1 MKKNRNE
8 EGILNNLAIYLKEI
22 NKIPM
27 LNRDEEERYAHS
39 AAAGDKAAREK
50 LVNANLRFVVNV
62 AKKYQG
68 LGLPLE
74 DLIAEGNV
82 GLVTAVDRFNVNKG
96 YHFISYA
103 VWWIRQAIMSALC
116 EKARMIRLPSNRA
129 AELFKIEKARKFIKR
144 QYSTSEE
151 IAGIAE
157 LLGMDKN
164 HVSALINISREI
176 LSLETPVLKDEDML
190 LKDFIEDN
198 RYNTPDID
206 AELKFMKADIYNVLE
221 TLDRDEADIIRYH
234 YGLGRE
240 AKSLKEIG
248 IMFNLSKERIRQIEA
263 KALTRLKNPLR
274 NDKLQ
279 AYVA

>member
-27 LNRDEEERYAHS
+27 LNRDEEEKFAHS
-39 AAAGDKAAREK
+39 AAAGDKTAREK